1 MKRIFKV
8 LGIVILILL
17 LVIIAIPFVF
27 QGNIKKIAQETINN
41 QINAQ
46 VAFGDVD
53 LSLFRSFP
61 KASVRIEDL
70 SIINNAPFE
79 GDTLITTK
87 KIAFDMSI
95 KELFKNPDDG
105 IHVHKIYVEETDV
118 AIRLDSLGRA
128 NYDIAKK
135 DTKNTTPVEDTNSE
149 GFNFQLEHYEINH
162 SSLSYYDATSKMKLV
177 IADLNHS
184 GTGNFSGTQM
194 ELDTKTATKISF
206 DSDGTNYLDNNT
218 IDLDAKLL
226 LDLESSRYTF
236 QENEAHLN
244 GLPLKF
250 DGFVQLNDNNTEM
263 AISFENPGSDFKE
276 FLALAP
282 KAYTK
287 NLDEVRT
294 SGNFKIKGTVNGKID
309 DNTIPKMDINIVSN
323 NASFQFPQ
331 LPKKVDNIQINTTIK
346 NDTGLLKD
354 TYVSIGNLNF
364 RIDMDT
370 FAANGVLE
378 NVTENMRVNMAAKG
392 TLNLANLDRA
402 YPLQLEGQ
410 QLNGILKADLTTN
423 FDMESLDKE
432 RYQNVKSSGTAS
444 ITDFKYASE
453 DLPKTINI
461 TKAKVDFAPET
472 ITLDH
477 MTAIFGQSDLSA
489 SGKIDN
495 LMGFLFSKQDL
506 KGLFDV
512 SSFTFAVNDFMATTD
527 DSSEEDPSTSTT
539 EDALKIPAFLDATLN
554 FDAKK
559 VLYDNLTLLNTK
571 GTVIIKNET
580 AELKNVTTNMFD
592 GNIGFDGKVSTKEAT
607 PTFDMAIAMD
617 KVDIAKS
624 FSALD
629 MMKGMAPIAQ
639 SLQGALTT
647 NLKVRGNLN
656 DDLTPQLSTLK
667 GNALANILNAKVDS
681 RKTPLATKLNQKV
694 NFLNLDKLNL
704 KDLKTKLNFSDGKIK
719 VLPFDVMLEDIR
731 LTASGSHGFD
741 QQMDHKVGLQI
752 PAKYLGSQMGG
763 LLAQLSEQDQKSM
776 SVLLPIGLTG
786 SFTDP
791 KINMNIKQAI
801 GELTQK
807 IVAKQKSN
815 IKNKVK
821 DAVSNQVKGKIG
833 DQIKGKGEKLL
844 GGLLGKDT
852 KSSTAEKSTK
862 NATKATSQKTEEAV
876 KDAAKNVLGGLF
888 GKKKTKEEPKK

>member
-1 MKRIFKV
+1 
-8 LGIVILILL
+8 
-17 LVIIAIPFVF
+17 
-27 QGNIKKIAQETINN
+27 
-41 QINAQ
+41 
-46 VAFGDVD
+46 
-53 LSLFRSFP
+53 
-61 KASVRIEDL
+61 
-70 SIINNAPFE
+70 
-79 GDTLITTK
+79 
-87 KIAFDMSI
+87 
-95 KELFKNPDDG
+95 
-105 IHVHKIYVEETDV
+105 
-118 AIRLDSLGRA
+118 
-128 NYDIAKK
+128 
-135 DTKNTTPVEDTNSE
+135 
-149 GFNFQLEHYEINH
+149 
-162 SSLSYYDATSKMKLV
+162 
-177 IADLNHS
+177 LN
-184 GTGNFSGTQM
+184 
-194 ELDTKTATKISF
+194 LA
-206 DSDGTNYLDNNT
+206 
-218 IDLDAKLL
+218 
-226 LDLESSRYTF
+226 SSRYTF

-250 DGFVQLNDNNTEM
+250 DGFVQWNDDNTEI
-263 AISFENPGSDFKE
+263 AINFENPGSDFKE

-287 NLDEVRT
+287 NLDDVKT
-294 SGNFKIKGTVNGKID
+294 SGNFKIKGVVNGKID
-309 DNTIPKMDINIVSN
+309 DTSIPKMDITIISN
-323 NASFQFPQ
+323 NAAFQFPQ
-331 LPKKVDNIQINTTIK
+331 LQKKVDNIQINTTIK
-346 NDTGLLKD
+346 NETGLLKD
-354 TYVSIGNLNF
+354 TYVAIGNLNF

-370 FAANGVLE
+370 FTTNGVLE
-378 NVTENMRVNMAAKG
+378 NVTENMRVNMTAKG

-410 QLNGILKADLTTN
+410 QLNGILKADLSTN

-453 DLPKTINI
+453 ELPKTIHI
-461 TKAKVDFAPET
+461 TKAKVAFEPES
-472 ITLDH
+472 IKLDE
-477 MTAIFGQSDLSA
+477 MTAVFGQSDLSA

-512 SSFTFAVNDFMATTD
+512 SSSIFAVNDFMATMD

-539 EDALKIPAFLDATLN
+539 EDALKIPSFLDVTLN
-554 FDAKK
+554 FDANK

-580 AELKNVTTNMFD
+580 A
-592 GNIGFDGKVSTKEAT
+592 
-607 PTFDMAIAMD
+607 
-617 KVDIAKS
+617 
-624 FSALD
+624 
-629 MMKGMAPIAQ
+629 APIAQ
-639 SLQGALTT
+639 ALQGALTT
-647 NLKVRGNLN
+647 NLKIRGNLN
-656 DDLTPQLSTLK
+656 DDLTPQLNTLK

-681 RKTPLATKLNQKV
+681 RKTPLIAQLNQKV
-694 NFLNLDKLNL
+694 NFLNLDKFNL

-741 QQMDHKVGLQI
+741 QHMDHKIGLQI

-763 LLAQLSEQDQKSM
+763 LLAQLSAQDQKSM

-807 IVAKQKSN
+807 IVAKQKNN

-821 DAVSNQVKGKIG
+821 DEVSNQVKSKIG
-833 DQIKGKGEKLL
+833 DQIKGKGGKLL

-852 KSSTAEKSTK
+852 KSSTPEKSTK
-862 NATKATSQKTEEAV
+862 SATKATSQKTEEAV

-888 GKKKTKEEPKK
+888 GNKKTKEEPKK